1 MAGRLVFSG
10 SGLLGGLPV
19 VIVRGGGGGGAKA
32 CGGNGGS
39 GGEWWGTTDDLWEW
53 TLSSFGLRVAVAVD
67 LSALLMG
74 AAAAAAAAAAA
85 LLLRVGAS
93 FGEGGLL
100 YDALEW

>member
-1 MAGRLVFSG
+1 MVGRLVFSG

-32 CGGNGGS
+32 CGGS
-39 GGEWWGTTDDLWEW
+39 GGERWGTTDDLWEW

-74 AAAAAAAAAAA
+74 AAAAAAAA
-85 LLLRVGAS
+85 LLRVGAS